1 MDSEQRVIEL
11 EARVAELESQLKH
24 DDKTPLLNTN
34 GFNEAFLKAWN
45 TARRHGE
52 HIALVHID
60 IDRLSAANQYYG
72 EDVVDKNIIKPVG
85 EVIAKHVRRAND
97 AAGRLFGDAYRIVFY
112 GTDSEGVER
121 RVQSIINDVAALK
134 IPNAGLSNDAI
145 ITVTAGVASTTASR
159 GVACNN
165 TRYNI
170 DKLQKM
176 ASEQMYLAK
185 GNGRNQVAIA
195 A

>member
-1 MDSEQRVIEL
+1 MDSETVTELKARIAEL
-11 EARVAELESQLKH
+11 EAQLKH

-52 HIALVHID
+52 NIALVHID

-72 EDVVDKNIIKPVG
+72 EDHVDEHIIKPVG
-85 EVIAKHVRRAND
+85 EVIARHVRRAND

-112 GTDSEGVER
+112 GTDAKGVEQ

-134 IPNAGLSNDAI
+134 IPNAGLGDDAI
-145 ITVTAGVASTTASR
+145 ITVTAGVASTTAGR
-159 GVACNN
+159 GVTCNN
-165 TRYNI
+165 ARYNI

-176 ASEQMYLAK
+176 ASEQMYRAK